1 MINEK
6 KVDKVI
12 VFISPIPLKVGDKQ
26 IGVIES
32 KKIWE
37 LYLDASGIGDKVTVM
52 QSPLNSPVQTNFEIL
67 TGDVPA
73 FVPEAGDLIIPVASD
88 KPDDRGKPDYQR
100 FLNFHKWQP
109 KPPKAIVPGVMVANI
124 MNWYIECTVDE
135 CGTINARDF
144 RESLVDGSD
153 ISRYLPDDVDESDVR
168 NVLGFPSDETKAEE
182 YVNEGFFYKEILN
195 LVNEELVAE
204 GEWQPI
210 SKKRTSRGHKRIL
223 DTGRKDL
230 TKYGKPFDQP
240 RPVDNSNAFVA
251 KESIEINEGIKE
263 KLLAGLIML
272 SPVVASANNM
282 MASPDAATLIKKSVQ
297 TLSDKEV
304 NDFYR
309 KAVKAT
315 QELEK
320 TNMKNKKP
328 LESTFR
334 ELLKKYKV
342 KFNSKGVN
350 VSKTFELPEA
360 SLAGSVEGTAG
371 GFIGF
376 DAEKENEKHK
386 NDTKR
391 N

>member
-1 MINEK
+1 
-6 KVDKVI
+6 
-12 VFISPIPLKVGDKQ
+12 
-26 IGVIES
+26 
-32 KKIWE
+32 
-37 LYLDASGIGDKVTVM
+37 
-52 QSPLNSPVQTNFEIL
+52 
-67 TGDVPA
+67 
-73 FVPEAGDLIIPVASD
+73 
-88 KPDDRGKPDYQR
+88 
-100 FLNFHKWQP
+100 
-109 KPPKAIVPGVMVANI
+109 
-124 MNWYIECTVDE
+124 
-135 CGTINARDF
+135 
-144 RESLVDGSD
+144 
-153 ISRYLPDDVDESDVR
+153 
-168 NVLGFPSDETKAEE
+168 
-182 YVNEGFFYKEILN
+182 
-195 LVNEELVAE
+195 
-204 GEWQPI
+204 
-210 SKKRTSRGHKRIL
+210 
-223 DTGRKDL
+223 L

-360 SLAGSVEGTAG
+360 SLAGSVEGTSG